1 MAEEYAMDKSDNED
15 FENVFK
21 LNEDETS
28 EETVADETTDEAES
42 TELEVTQ
49 QPNAVFRRALLG
61 GYKTADVDKY
71 IEQTKELLQSAME
84 ENKLLK
90 VKIDEMRSGSIT
102 MKTALSSAMKF
113 SENIN
118 CTAKREATSLMENAH
133 HAAKRFEQDSAGLK
147 NNLSQ
152 EIDALRLQR
161 DRLTTEFS
169 ATMESHI
176 RLLDTIDM
184 NSMNDDTRETVKD
197 LLDLK

>member
-15 FENVFK
+15 FENVIK

-28 EETVADETTDEAES
+28 EDTFADETTAEAES

-61 GYKTADVDKY
+61 GYKTVDVDKY

-84 ENKLLK
+84 ENKHLK
-90 VKIDEMRSGSIT
+90 VKIDEMRTGSIT

-133 HAAKRFEQDSAGLK
+133 HAAKRFEQDSAGLH

-152 EIDALRLQR
+152 EIDALRLR

-184 NSMNDDTRETVKD
+184 NSMNDETRETVKD